1 MTAQASAIKPPER
14 DAVGVAFVLLSGL
27 GVVSLPNTAK
37 FAYCIAYVSFF
48 AGARILGATR
58 ASMLSLVEP
67 PAAALGAWLL
77 FGENLSALQW
87 VGFCIVLAAIFAFGK
102 LSRSPA

>member
-1 MTAQASAIKPPER
+1 LTAQASAIAPPHR
-14 DAVGVAFVLLSGL
+14 DAVGVAFVLLAGL
-27 GVVSLPNTAK
+27 SVT
-37 FAYCIAYVSFF
+37 YCIAWVAFF

-77 FGENLSALQW
+77 FDETYTPLQW
-87 VGFCIVLAAIFAFGK
+87 CGFFVVLAAIFMFEK
-102 LSRSPA
+102 LSYSPA